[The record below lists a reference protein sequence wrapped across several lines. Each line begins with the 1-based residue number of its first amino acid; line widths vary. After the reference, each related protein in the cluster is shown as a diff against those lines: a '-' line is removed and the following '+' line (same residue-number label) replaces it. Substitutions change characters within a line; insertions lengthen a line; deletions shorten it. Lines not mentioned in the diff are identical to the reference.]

1 MSPPETPIAESETF
15 PVDGQLLMVLPRAG
29 ASVKNPD
36 VQLPI
41 LRADGDGYYLEM
53 RVEADSKDATE
64 VAVTRRVPL
73 ENLTVEEW
81 EEVQAQYAGL
91 DIESC
96 IDLGVSKGLEKIQDR
111 RIERLLA
118 ALLTFLN
125 PRQVSI
131 VLYLYRLAAQQDQG
145 PLVSFRSN
153 DLLEALGYTRTKDGG
168 FASKLRSQ
176 LHRDL
181 VALHRT
187 ELVFA
192 QSLRKGDNLGAKVI
206 IKSVLRI
213 RDYEIDNVP
222 RDFDLVKA
230 ADYTYELA
238 DAYTVSLEFFDG
250 PARTGNYVLFAD
262 DLDIHQRLG
271 GSAKRDYKTKLLIY
285 LASRIKWDRPE
296 DGKFLSISKQYLFK
310 NLDLLGSNTS
320 RNNQIFWRTVEE
332 LRGEGY
338 IVGAQELP
346 GKKKSAIIQ
355 FQINPEKL
363 RDEA

>member
-1 MSPPETPIAESETF
+1 
-15 PVDGQLLMVLPRAG
+15 MVMPRAG

-41 LRADGDGYYLEM
+41 LRSDGDGYYMEV
-53 RVEADSKDATE
+53 RVASDSQDASE
-64 VAVTRRVPL
+64 VAVTRRVQIEDL
-73 ENLTVEEW
+73 SEDEW
-81 EEVQAQYAGL
+81 EDIKSQYASLDLASCADVGL
-91 DIESC
+91 TKVLD
-96 IDLGVSKGLEKIQDR
+96 KIQDR
-111 RIERLLA
+111 RLERLVM

-131 VLYLYRLAAQQDQG
+131 VLYLYRLADQQQTG
-145 PLVSFRSN
+145 PQVSFRSN
-153 DLLEALGYTRTKDGG
+153 DLLEALGYSRTKDGG

-192 QSLRKGDNLGAKVI
+192 QSLRKGDNLGAKVT

-222 RDFDLVKA
+222 RNFDLAKA

-238 DAYTVSLEFFDG
+238 DAYTLSLEFFDG
-250 PARTGNYVLFAD
+250 PRTGDYVLLANS
-262 DLDIHQRLG
+262 LDISQRLG
-271 GSAKRDYKTKLLIY
+271 GSAKHDYRTKLLVY

-296 DGKFLSISKQYLFK
+296 DGQYLGISKRYLFK
-310 NLDLLGSNTS
+310 NLDLLGSNSS
-320 RNNQIFWRTVEE
+320 RNNQLFWRTVEE
-332 LRGEGY
+332 LRQEGY
-338 IVGAQELP
+338 ILGAQELP
-346 GKKKSAIIQ
+346 GKKKAATIQ
-355 FQINPEKL
+355 FQINPQKL
-363 RDEA
+363 RAVEE